1 MAKKIVISFTGQPT
15 IGDGFIYSILID
27 SINLVYTNGQ
37 TSLNIDYGVADFAP
51 NVVKLEDTLSETIDK
66 TLAFL
71 IANWVSPT
79 ISYKRVD
86 DTIEVLVNSDSTVI
100 STGATDVNI
109 NLTIAD
115 VSDEELLKLRYF
127 LQYTNNVNDTFLCEI
142 YKKNYTG
149 IATEIHGSATLEKGS
164 VKDHLDSIRGTGLSL
179 ELEASLDV
187 TLEDLYT
194 QNEQDFVVKFYKN
207 TNILFR
213 GFLKPDGVFQSFVR
227 DIWVISLDCVD
238 GLGALSNLSFVQPS
252 GFRFIGKMK
261 ASDIVY
267 NCLKRTGI
275 LLPINTS
282 INTLYDGLTYTDNL
296 DILTKI
302 QLNADR
308 FFKNDGQSTGDGT
321 LMSCEE
327 VLKSVLDIFC
337 ACITQE
343 NGEWYIFKPNEIYTN
358 PYVLFRR
365 YDINNTYIGN
375 VTINVNKSIGSQVD
389 NYYPHHCSGNQKI
402 DIKGSISAF
411 RLGYKYGFVSGLLV
425 NNLLLHDENYN
436 YSGWIKS
443 PFANSFLVNEP
454 LNTSGLFMRSL
465 DISDITQLILTSSPI
480 AIKEGGLFD
489 FKASLTTYGFSTDYL
504 FKIRLGIYTLLSN
517 GEWVTTDSFFQYTL
531 GSSAE
536 DAKNFPEISD
546 TLSVSSRPA
555 PIEGVMYIEIYRPK
569 NRLPAFA
576 TSLRPMVR
584 IRSVD
589 ITTNSAEFEA
599 KKGEFHTVSRLN
611 KVSSIVKENKSVSN
625 GDRSENF
632 YLGTIFKEDGV
643 LDTQTWSRKG
653 SFESYPL
660 LRIAAEE
667 ELRIGQKPLKQFTG
681 SIFGYL
687 PYLSFIAINNL
698 NGKFFPVEYS
708 YDTKANIVDFKLL
721 ELYSAEIPDIM
732 YKFTFDYGNTVKPT
746 IIG

>member
-37 TSLNIDYGVADFAP
+37 TSLNIDYGIADFEP
-51 NVVKLEDTLSETIDK
+51 NVVKLEATLSETIDK
-66 TLAFL
+66 TLSFL

-127 LQYTNNVNDTFLCEI
+127 FQYTNNVNDTFLCEI

-207 TNILFR
+207 SNILFR

-343 NGEWYIFKPNEIYTN
+343 NGEWYIFKPNEIYAN

-365 YDINNTYIGN
+365 YDITNTYIGN
-375 VTINVNKSIGSQVD
+375 VTINVNKNIGSQVD

-411 RLGYKYGFVSGLLV
+411 RLGYKYGFVSGLLP
-425 NNLLLHDENYN
+425 NPSLIHDGNLNYEGWTVEDAFLLINDPLRQSGFTIQNSTFGN
-436 YSGWIKS
+436 TTNIVKSDVLSVVVQDFLKLRMSYSVTNGAGDTAGRFIRMRIQQGIYYLKYT
-443 PFANSFLVNEP
+443 PANSSTPIDDAINAVWTTNASDTYTLWLNGEGSLEVVLPTFLADGNLTIAIMTVYPN
-454 LNTSGLFMRSL
+454 LGRTLISSL
-465 DISDITQLILTSSPI
+465 DLIPNTGD
-480 AIKEGGLFD
+480 K
-489 FKASLTTYGFSTDYL
+489 
-504 FKIRLGIYTLLSN
+504 
-517 GEWVTTDSFFQYTL
+517 
-531 GSSAE
+531 
-536 DAKNFPEISD
+536 PEI
-546 TLSVSSRPA
+546 
-555 PIEGVMYIEIYRPK
+555 
-569 NRLPAFA
+569 
-576 TSLRPMVR
+576 
-584 IRSVD
+584 
-589 ITTNSAEFEA
+589 
-599 KKGEFHTVSRLN
+599 GEFHTVSRTQ

-625 GDRSENF
+625 GDNAGII
-632 YLGTIFKEDGV
+632 YLGAIYKENG
-643 LDTQTWSRKG
+643 LDTTQTWSRKG

-698 NGKFFPVEYS
+698 NGKFFPIEYS

>member
-37 TSLNIDYGVADFAP
+37 TSLNIDYGIADFAP
-51 NVVKLEDTLSETIDK
+51 NVVKLEATLSETIDK
-66 TLAFL
+66 TLSFL

-127 LQYTNNVNDTFLCEI
+127 FQYTNNVNDTFLCEI

-207 TNILFR
+207 SNILFR

-375 VTINVNKSIGSQVD
+375 VTINVNKSIGSQLD

-411 RLGYKYGFVSGLLV
+411 RLGYKYGFVSGLLP
-425 NNLLLHDENYN
+425 NPSLIHDGNLNYEGWTVEDAFPLIN
-436 YSGWIKS
+436 DPLRQSGFTIQNSTFGNTTNIVKSDVLAVVVQDFLKLRISYSVTNGAGDTAGRFIRMRIQQGIYYLKYT
-443 PFANSFLVNEP
+443 PANSSTPIDDAINAVWTTNASDTYTLWLNGEGSLEVVLPTFLADGNLTIGIMTVYPN
-454 LNTSGLFMRSL
+454 LGRTLISSL
-465 DISDITQLILTSSPI
+465 DLIPNTGD
-480 AIKEGGLFD
+480 K
-489 FKASLTTYGFSTDYL
+489 
-504 FKIRLGIYTLLSN
+504 
-517 GEWVTTDSFFQYTL
+517 
-531 GSSAE
+531 
-536 DAKNFPEISD
+536 PEI
-546 TLSVSSRPA
+546 
-555 PIEGVMYIEIYRPK
+555 
-569 NRLPAFA
+569 
-576 TSLRPMVR
+576 
-584 IRSVD
+584 
-589 ITTNSAEFEA
+589 
-599 KKGEFHTVSRLN
+599 GEFHTVSRTQ

-625 GDRSENF
+625 GDNAGII
-632 YLGTIFKEDGV
+632 YLGAIYKENG
-643 LDTQTWSRKG
+643 LDTTQTWSRKG

-732 YKFTFDYGNTVKPT
+732 YKFTFDYGTVVKPT

>member
-15 IGDGFIYSILID
+15 IGDGFIYSIFID

-37 TSLNIDYGVADFAP
+37 TSLNIDYGIADFAP
-51 NVVKLEDTLSETIDK
+51 NVVKLEATLSETIDK

-86 DTIEVLVNSDSTVI
+86 DTIEVLVNSDSAVI
-100 STGATDVNI
+100 STGATDINI

-127 LQYTNNVNDTFLCEI
+127 FQYTNNVNDTFLCEI

-207 TNILFR
+207 SNILFR

-375 VTINVNKSIGSQVD
+375 VTINVNKNIGSQVD

-411 RLGYKYGFVSGLLV
+411 RLGYKYGFVSGLLP
-425 NNLLLHDENYN
+425 NPSLIHDGNLNYEGWTVEDAFPLIN
-436 YSGWIKS
+436 DPLRKSGFTFQNATFGNTTNIVKSDVLAVVVQDFLKLRMSYSVTNGAGDTAGRFIRMRIQQGIYYLKYT
-443 PFANSFLVNEP
+443 PANSSTPIDDAINAVWTTNASDTYTLWLNGEGSLEVVLPNFLADGNLTIAIMTVYPN
-454 LNTSGLFMRSL
+454 LGRTLISSL
-465 DISDITQLILTSSPI
+465 DLIPNTGD
-480 AIKEGGLFD
+480 K
-489 FKASLTTYGFSTDYL
+489 
-504 FKIRLGIYTLLSN
+504 
-517 GEWVTTDSFFQYTL
+517 
-531 GSSAE
+531 
-536 DAKNFPEISD
+536 PEI
-546 TLSVSSRPA
+546 
-555 PIEGVMYIEIYRPK
+555 
-569 NRLPAFA
+569 
-576 TSLRPMVR
+576 
-584 IRSVD
+584 
-589 ITTNSAEFEA
+589 
-599 KKGEFHTVSRLN
+599 GEFHTVSRVE

-625 GDRSENF
+625 GDNAGII
-632 YLGTIFKEDGV
+632 YLGAIYKDNG
-643 LDTQTWSRKG
+643 LDTTQTWSRKG
-653 SFESYPL
+653 SFESYAL

-698 NGKFFPVEYS
+698 NGKFFPIEYS

>member
-1 MAKKIVISFTGQPT
+1 MAKKIVISFTGHPT

-37 TSLNIDYGVADFAP
+37 TSLNIDYGIADFAP
-51 NVVKLEDTLSETIDK
+51 NVVKLEATLSETIDK

-127 LQYTNNVNDTFLCEI
+127 FQYTNNVNDTFLCEI

-207 TNILFR
+207 SNILFR

-238 GLGALSNLSFVQPS
+238 GLGALSNLSFVQTS

-365 YDINNTYIGN
+365 YDIENTYIGN

-402 DIKGSISAF
+402 EIKGSISAF
-411 RLGYKYGFVSGLLV
+411 RLGYKYGFVSGLLPNPSLIHDGNLNYEGWTV
-425 NNLLLHDENYN
+425 EDPTKIINDPLDSSGFVIRNTTLGNTNNIVK
-436 YSGWIKS
+436 SS
-443 PFANSFLVNEP
+443 PFGVVVGDFLKLKISFSVTNATIFLRGRFIKMKIQQGIYFLKYTPASNSTPLEDVSKAVWTTNPNDTYSFLLKKTGTYELIIP
-454 LNTSGLFMRSL
+454 DFIADG
-465 DISDITQLILTSSPI
+465 DISLSIVTMYPSGGISTINSIDLIPNT
-480 AIKEGGLFD
+480 
-489 FKASLTTYGFSTDYL
+489 
-504 FKIRLGIYTLLSN
+504 
-517 GEWVTTDSFFQYTL
+517 GE
-531 GSSAE
+531 
-536 DAKNFPEISD
+536 KPEI
-546 TLSVSSRPA
+546 
-555 PIEGVMYIEIYRPK
+555 
-569 NRLPAFA
+569 
-576 TSLRPMVR
+576 
-584 IRSVD
+584 
-589 ITTNSAEFEA
+589 
-599 KKGEFHTVSRLN
+599 GEFHTVSRIQ

-625 GDRSENF
+625 GDNESVT
-632 YLGTIFKEDGV
+632 YLGGIYKEDGIV
-643 LDTQTWSRKG
+643 PTSTWSRKG